1 MAYYLYIL
9 YSESSDKYYIG
20 QTNDVEGRLLAHNSS
35 DRKTYT
41 SKHRPWVL
49 LKSFTFPD
57 RCTAMLVEK
66 TVKKKKSRRIIQEI
80 IADIHT
86 SEELLDFL
94 GLNSSAG

>member
-1 MAYYLYIL
+1 MFYVYIL
-9 YSESSDKYYIG
+9 YSTSGDRFYIG
-20 QTNDVEGRLLAHNSS
+20 QTTNLEQRVLAHNSS
-35 DRKTYT
+35 DRATYT
-41 SKHRPWVL
+41 SKFRPWVL

-94 GLNSSAG
+94 GFNSSAG